1 MVDSQILEHSS
12 TLMNYTLFDVNWVPS
27 SPRLAVCGST
37 LAGEGTLRIYT
48 LAGQGLSEVGSA
60 TRPKAVRCGTFRSS
74 SLEERFFCTGDFGG
88 NVAVWD
94 LEELGEPVEEVV
106 GHMDMINCITGSQG
120 DGGQLVTGSRDG
132 LVKVWDRRNM
142 RTSTVTMEGDE
153 RRDCWAVAT
162 LEGGKYVAAGYS
174 NGDVRVFDMKAG
186 KVYWETSLPQGV
198 TSLQFT
204 GSKREK
210 LDMLLA
216 STLGGGMAIWDMQ
229 TRHKVQGYTRTDH
242 RLEKTTVWSAKSAP
256 QDEGLILAS
265 MGSGAVELVR
275 YKEPGHR
282 VMIGGDGCNV
292 GTPGE
297 FLKGVTK
304 QLTDKPVTS
313 SDWSMDKAGLVV
325 TSSFDQNIRIL
336 IVTGVQQS

>member
-1 MVDSQILEHSS
+1 MLI
-12 TLMNYTLFDVNWVPS
+12 
-27 SPRLAVCGST
+27 
-37 LAGEGTLRIYT
+37 
-48 LAGQGLSEVGSA
+48 
-60 TRPKAVRCGTFRSS
+60 
-74 SLEERFFCTGDFGG
+74 
-88 NVAVWD
+88 
-94 LEELGEPVEEVV
+94 
-106 GHMDMINCITGSQG
+106 
-120 DGGQLVTGSRDG
+120 TGSRDG

-153 RRDCWAVAT
+153 RGDCWAVAT
-162 LEGGKYVAAGYS
+162 LEGGEYVAAGFS
-174 NGDVRVFDMKAG
+174 NGDVRVFDMKGG

-204 GSKREK
+204 GSKVEK

-229 TRHKVQGYTRTDH
+229 NRHNVQGFTRTDL

-256 QDEGLILAS
+256 QDVGLILTS
-265 MGSGAVELVR
+265 MGSGAVEQVR

-297 FLKGVTK
+297 FLQGLNK

-325 TSSFDQNIRIL
+325 TSSFDQNIRIPM
-336 IVTGVQQS
+336 VTGVRQK